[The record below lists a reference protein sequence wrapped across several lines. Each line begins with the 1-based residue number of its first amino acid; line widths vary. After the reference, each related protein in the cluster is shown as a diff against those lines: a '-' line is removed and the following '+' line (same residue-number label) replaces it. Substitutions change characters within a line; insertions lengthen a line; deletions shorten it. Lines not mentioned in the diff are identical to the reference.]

1 MNLKPELNAERLAD
15 EIIEARIIGKAE
27 KEFIKQVEDDPE
39 CECEYE
45 YVYINEL
52 LTRGFKKGKRRS
64 TIYKILFFLTLTA
77 FAISLTLVF
86 KYNFP
91 SIFSYWLLLTSIIFA
106 AQSK

>member
-15 EIIEARIIGKAE
+15 DIIEARIIGKAE
-27 KEFIKQVEDDPE
+27 KEFIKQVEDDPD
-39 CECEYE
+39 CEYE

-86 KYNFP
+86 KFNFP

>member
-15 EIIEARIIGKAE
+15 DIIEARIIGKAE
-27 KEFIKQVEDDPE
+27 KEFMRQVEDDP
-39 CECEYE
+39 ECEYE
-45 YVYINEL
+45 YVYINEW
-52 LTRGFKKGKRRS
+52 LTKGFNKGKRKS

-91 SIFSYWLLLTSIIFA
+91 SIFSYWPLLTSIIFA